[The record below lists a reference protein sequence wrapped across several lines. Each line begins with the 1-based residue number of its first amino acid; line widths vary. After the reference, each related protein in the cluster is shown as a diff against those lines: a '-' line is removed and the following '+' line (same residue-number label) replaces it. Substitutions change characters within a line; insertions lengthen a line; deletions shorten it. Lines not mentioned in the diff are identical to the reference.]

1 MGEPRLATPAN
12 VKSADR
18 TLLILEHFASSGTRQ
33 TLQSLHR
40 ELGIPKSSLH
50 GLLRTLESRG
60 WIESDDSGY
69 RFGLG
74 VRALLVGTSYIDSD
88 DVVALTRDVLD
99 RLAGD
104 TGETIHLAR
113 LDANEVVYLATRQ
126 SVHHLRMF
134 SRVGRRLP
142 AHTTALGKALLA
154 SRPDDEVERLLEPPL
169 RSLTPNTLTD
179 LQDLREELELTRQ
192 RGFALDHEENTLGI
206 NCFAACLPTASPA
219 QDAISISVPLAR
231 LNDDRADELVALLR
245 GAIEELDE
253 ARRPLALQRE

>member
-1 MGEPRLATPAN
+1 MSAPPRAIPSR

-18 TLLILEHFASSGTRQ
+18 TLVILEHFASSGTRQ
-33 TLQSLHR
+33 TLQSLHQ

-50 GLLRTLESRG
+50 GLLRTLEARG
-60 WIESDDSGY
+60 WIEADASGSL
-69 RFGLG
+69 FGLG

-99 RLAGD
+99 HLAAD

-142 AHTTALGKALLA
+142 AHNTALGKALLA
-154 SRPDDEVERLLEPPL
+154 SRSDDEVRELLVHPL
-169 RSLTPNTLTD
+169 ASLTPNTFTD
-179 LQDLREELELTRQ
+179 LQDLLEELELTRR
-192 RGFALDHEENTLGI
+192 RGYALDREENTLGI

-231 LNDDRADELVALLR
+231 LSDERGEEHVALLR
-245 GAIEELDE
+245 GAIDELRD
-253 ARRPLALQRE
+253 PDGSLALLQS